1 MFPIIRRV
9 RRPLVPV
16 AVPADAK
23 PAVVPVKVKPEPAS
37 GEQNEQRKVADGKAT
52 ASGPGK

>member
-16 AVPADAK
+16 TVPADAK
-23 PAVVPVKVKPEPAS
+23 PVVVPVKVKPEPAS

-52 ASGPGK
+52 STGPGK